1 MLKKRI
7 ALIPSQSVYDKKDK
21 PQTND
26 DLVEAKIFT
35 YGLQVENTM
44 ATMVRN
50 GLLSI
55 RIAFLFYMSPQVS
68 PWVGKL
74 MIFTGATIIIWSIV
88 TYTKNLTEIRHLLN
102 YSNENLNW
110 NAYVWPILCSLLGI
124 CIYCAFFELL

>member
-7 ALIPSQSVYDKKDK
+7 GLIPNQSVYDKKDK

-55 RIAFLFYMSPQVS
+55 RIAFLFYMSPHVS

-74 MIFTGATIIIWSIV
+74 MIFTGATIIIWSII
-88 TYTKNLTEIRHLLN
+88 TYTKNLTEIRYLLN

-124 CIYCAFFELL
+124 CIYYGFFELL